1 MSLNLYAV
9 QGIRLMPSALGRG
22 SPTDTGFNT
31 TFAVVATES
40 PAGAGYE
47 ITGYEINK
55 IVADVIM
62 SLN

>member
-1 MSLNLYAV
+1 MSLNLYVV

-31 TFAVVATES
+31 TCAVVATES
-40 PAGAGYE
+40 PVG
-47 ITGYEINK
+47 TGYEINK